1 MQLREAS
8 PGKSARTGETASPV
22 SRSCKSAHFVDF
34 SATCLYRAG
43 VTEHAAT
50 STPAAPLGLTP
61 RAIERVKELRA
72 RDGLPPTRAL
82 RVAVVGGGC
91 SGFSYQLDF
100 DDTMREDDLV
110 LEYDGVRVLVD
121 TTSAEHLA
129 GTEIDYV
136 SSLHGGGFKFSNP
149 KATHTCG
156 CGSSFAV

>member
-1 MQLREAS
+1 MQLREAWAR
-8 PGKSARTGETASPV
+8 KRARTGETASSP
-22 SRSCKSAHFVDF
+22 SRSCKAAHFVDF
-34 SATCLYRAG
+34 SATRLYRAG
-43 VTEHAAT
+43 VRADPAIE
-50 STPAAPLGLTP
+50 TPAHVHLTP
-61 RAIERVKELRA
+61 GAVEKVKELRA
-72 RDGLPPTRAL
+72 REGLPLTRPL

-110 LEYDGVRVLVD
+110 LEYDGIRVLVD
-121 TTSAEHLA
+121 ATSAEYLA

-136 SSLHGGGFKFSNP
+136 STLHGGGFKFSNP

>member
-1 MQLREAS
+1 M
-8 PGKSARTGETASPV
+8 
-22 SRSCKSAHFVDF
+22 
-34 SATCLYRAG
+34 
-43 VTEHAAT
+43 TEHAAT
-50 STPAAPLGLTP
+50 TPPAPIGLTT

-72 RDGLPPTRAL
+72 REGLPPTRAL

-100 DDTMREDDLV
+100 DDTTREDDLV
-110 LEYDGVRVLVD
+110 LEYDGIRVLVD
-121 TTSAEHLA
+121 ATSAEYLA

-136 SSLHGGGFKFSNP
+136 STLHGGGFKFSNP

>member
-1 MQLREAS
+1 MPTVLEHEAS
-8 PGKSARTGETASPV
+8 EQP
-22 SRSCKSAHFVDF
+22 
-34 SATCLYRAG
+34 
-43 VTEHAAT
+43 
-50 STPAAPLGLTP
+50 APLGLTA

-72 RDGLPPTRAL
+72 REGRPPTCAL

-91 SGFSYQLDF
+91 SGFSYQVDF
-100 DDTMREDDLV
+100 DDTTREDDLV
-110 LEYDGVRVLVD
+110 LECDGVRVLVD
-121 TTSAEHLA
+121 RTSAEHLA

>member
-8 PGKSARTGETASPV
+8 PGKSARTGETASSV

-34 SATCLYRAG
+34 SATCLYRAY

-50 STPAAPLGLTP
+50 TPPATIGLTS
-61 RAIERVKELRA
+61 RATERVKELRA
-72 RDGLPPTRAL
+72 REGLPPTRAL

-100 DDTMREDDLV
+100 DDTTREDDLV
-110 LEYDGVRVLVD
+110 LAYDGVRVLVD
-121 TTSAEHLA
+121 RTSAEHLA